1 MVHIKSLEDIEKI
14 GKASRIVAQTLEVLS
29 HHVQAGVSTLDLDAV
44 AESEIRKFGARP
56 AFKGYRGFPKT
67 LCVSI
72 NEEIVHGIPSKRK
85 LIDGDIV
92 SLDLGAIWD
101 GFYGDAAR
109 TFAVGTISSEAAQL
123 VEVTRESLNKAIE
136 QARAGNRIGDIGF
149 AVQQYVEGYGYSVV
163 REFVG
168 HGIGRNLHEDPQI
181 PNYGKPG
188 QGPRI
193 KAGMVFAIEPMVCQG
208 GPEVEIL
215 KDNWTAITRDRSLAA
230 HFEHSIAIT
239 EDGPLVLSDIPEM
252 KEALLTAE
260 VAENAEKDSIS
271 LRAPRSLR

>member
-1 MVHIKSLEDIEKI
+1 MVHIKSTQDIEKI
-14 GKASRIVAQTLEVLS
+14 RIASQIVANTLQLLGQYVQTGITTLE
-29 HHVQAGVSTLDLDAV
+29 LDAI
-44 AESEIRKFGARP
+44 AESEIRKTGARP
-56 AFKGYRGFPKT
+56 AFKGYRGFPRT

-85 LIDGDIV
+85 LNDGDIV

-109 TFAVGTISSEAAQL
+109 TFAVGTITKDAERL
-123 VEVTRESLNKAIE
+123 IEVTRQSLKIAID
-136 QARAGNRIGDIGF
+136 QAREGNRIGDIGF
-149 AVQQYVEGYGYSVV
+149 AVQRFVESHGYSVV

-193 KAGMVFAIEPMVCQG
+193 KTGMVFAIEPMVCQG
-208 GPEVEIL
+208 GPDVEIL
-215 KDNWTAITRDRSLAA
+215 ADNWTAITRDRSLAA
-230 HFEHSIAIT
+230 HFEHSLAIT
-239 EDGPLVLSDIPEM
+239 ENGPVVLSELPEL
-252 KEALLTAE
+252 EA
-260 VAENAEKDSIS
+260 VVMNAENAESSENKNFS
-271 LRAPRSLR
+271 A